1 MIPHIIWMPNSII
14 VLLFIQKISKILAY
28 ILEDFLLR
36 FCLFLGTVSRFKH
49 FFFLQILLKKYI
61 TSIEQYVLRTL
72 PFLSFRFFFPK
83 SLVRILAISSLDSRE
98 RNFLSPLVNKR
109 LGGRTLK
116 RDWSMVYSPSAS
128 FPGKY
133 IHRSTSSPF
142 QYTID
147 CSHLP
152 NLVNAGWLSRISWGL
167 WANHKQQ

>member
-1 MIPHIIWMPNSII
+1 MIPHIVWMPNSII

-28 ILEDFLLR
+28 TLEDFLLR
-36 FCLFLGTVSRFKH
+36 FGLFLGTVSRYKH
-49 FFFLQILLKKYI
+49 FFFADTPQKVHNIHRTICFVYSCISFVQI
-61 TSIEQYVLRTL
+61 
-72 PFLSFRFFFPK
+72 FFPK
-83 SLVRILAISSLDSRE
+83 SLVRNLAISSLDSRK
-98 RNFLSPLVNKR
+98 RNFFSSLVNKR

-116 RDWSMVYSPSAS
+116 RGWSMVYSPSAS
-128 FPGKY
+128 FPEKY

>member
-14 VLLFIQKISKILAY
+14 VLLFIQKIFKILAY
-28 ILEDFLLR
+28 TLEDFLLR
-36 FCLFLGTVSRFKH
+36 FGLFLGTVSRYKH
-49 FFFLQILLKKYI
+49 FFFADTPQKVDNIH
-61 TSIEQYVLRTL
+61 RTIC
-72 PFLSFRFFFPK
+72 FAYSCISFVQFFFPE
-83 SLVRILAISSLDSRE
+83 SLVRNLAISSLDSRE

-116 RDWSMVYSPSAS
+116 RGWSMVYSPSAS
-128 FPGKY
+128 FSGKY

-152 NLVNAGWLSRISWGL
+152 NLVNAGWLWRISWGL
-167 WANHKQQ
+167 RANHKQQ

>member
-36 FCLFLGTVSRFKH
+36 FCLFLGTVSRYKH
-49 FFFLQILLKKYI
+49 FFFADTPQKVHNIH
-61 TSIEQYVLRTL
+61 RTIC
-72 PFLSFRFFFPK
+72 FAYSCISFVQFFF
-83 SLVRILAISSLDSRE
+83 SECLVRNLAISSLDSRK
-98 RNFLSPLVNKR
+98 RNFFSSLVNKR

-133 IHRSTSSPF
+133 FHRSTSSPF

-147 CSHLP
+147 CSRLP
-152 NLVNAGWLSRISWGL
+152 NLVNAGWLWRISWGL